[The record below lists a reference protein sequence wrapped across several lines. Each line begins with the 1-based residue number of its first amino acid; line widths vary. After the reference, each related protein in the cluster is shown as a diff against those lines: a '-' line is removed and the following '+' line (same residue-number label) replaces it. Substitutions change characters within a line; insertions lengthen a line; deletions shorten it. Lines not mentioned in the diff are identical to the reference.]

1 MGIETV
7 GQRVTKKQRSNKTG
21 QKQLL
26 VGITG
31 GIGAGKSAVATVYRE
46 AGYPVF
52 SADEIAREI
61 VRPGSSAL
69 KEVRLLFGAQAIQM
83 DGNLDRAFVRGKITA
98 DPSLR
103 LKLEAITHPRIQK
116 RSLELAQAAF
126 DDGAEIVFYE
136 APLLFEAKSDHA
148 MDKVIC
154 VHAPDEARIERTMKR
169 DSSSKQSVEAFFAAQ
184 MSQEEKMKKCDFL
197 VRNSGDLAELK
208 LNALEV
214 LKELKAL
221 PDNAES

>member
-1 MGIETV
+1 MKKSK
-7 GQRVTKKQRSNKTG
+7 TKETG

-31 GIGAGKSAVATVYRE
+31 GIGAGKSAVATVFRE

-52 SADEIAREI
+52 SADEIAREV

-69 KEVRLLFGAQAIQM
+69 KEIRLLFGAKAIKM
-83 DGNLDRAFVRGKITA
+83 DGNLDRPYVREKITA

-103 LKLEAITHPRIQK
+103 QKLDAITHPRIQR

-126 DDGAEIVFYE
+126 DGGAEIVFYE
-136 APLLFEAKSDHA
+136 APLLFEANSDHS

-154 VHAPDEARIERTMKR
+154 VHAPDEVRIERTIKR
-169 DSSSKQSVEAFFAAQ
+169 DGSTRIAAEQLLAAQ
-184 MSQEEKMKKCDFL
+184 MPQDEKMRKSDYL
-197 VRNSGDLAELK
+197 VRNSGNLAEMK
-208 LNALEV
+208 INAMEV
-214 LKELKAL
+214 LKELQAIG
-221 PDNAES
+221 P